1 LPQIAFLPIFAGGV
15 PNPTLRCSFPALPMR
30 NELNV
35 IKSTSNNNN
44 KKDDEGHHHNA
55 NNTKQGLTFYL
66 ALLKPPSKA

>member
-1 LPQIAFLPIFAGGV
+1 
-15 PNPTLRCSFPALPMR
+15 MR

-35 IKSTSNNNN
+35 IKSTSNNN

-55 NNTKQGLTFYL
+55 TTHTNTNQGLTFYL